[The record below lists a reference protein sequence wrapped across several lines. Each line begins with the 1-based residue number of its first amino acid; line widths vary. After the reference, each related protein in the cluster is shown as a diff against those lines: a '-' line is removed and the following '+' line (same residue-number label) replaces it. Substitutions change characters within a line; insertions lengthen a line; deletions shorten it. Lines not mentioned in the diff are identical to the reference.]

1 MATCVEE
8 HLNHRMAA
16 QKGLATPEILE
27 MILIQ
32 VDISTL
38 LTSAQRVCRS
48 WFDVISKSPLIQ
60 KGLFFTPVN
69 DSEWVIGEKRLNPL
83 LIEAFPSIFP
93 TEDRPYS
100 GCLDVCDLPMTQ
112 DALTMARFI
121 RKDASWR
128 KMLVQQPPLLDIG
141 LFQVSSSRGGDRA
154 ESSIVMVSF

>member
-8 HLNHRMAA
+8 YLNYGAA
-16 QKGLATPEILE
+16 TKKGLATPEILE

-32 VDISTL
+32 VDIRTL
-38 LTSAQRVCRS
+38 LTSAQRVCHS

-69 DSEWVIGEKRLNPL
+69 DSEWVLGEKILNPL

-93 TEDRPYS
+93 TKDRLYS
-100 GCLDVCDLPMTQ
+100 SRLDVCDLPMTQ
-112 DALTMARFI
+112 DALTMDQFI

-128 KMLVQQPPLLDIG
+128 KMLVQQPPLLGIG
-141 LFQVSSSRGGDRA
+141 LFQVCSARGGDSA
-154 ESSIVMVSF
+154 QSSAIMVSF